1 MAKDASF
8 DVVSEFDAQELTNAV
23 DQASRD
29 INARFD
35 LKDTATELVLN
46 KEDITITTANDFALQ
61 NVLQILEE
69 KIIKRSL
76 SPFLL
81 DAQSNAIEHALGNRV
96 RQVVKLNCGIDKEL
110 AKKIVSEIK
119 ETKLKVQASIQGEQV
134 RVNGKNRDDLQAV
147 ITHLKQKSSEWEKPL
162 QFQNFR
168 YTC

>member
-1 MAKDASF
+1 MAKDATF

-23 DQASRD
+23 DQANRD
-29 INARFD
+29 IHARFD

-46 KEDITITTANDFALQ
+46 KEDITITTTNEFTLQ

-69 KIIKRSL
+69 KIVKRGL

-81 DAQSNAIEHALGNRV
+81 DAKSNAIEHALGQRV
-96 RQVVKLNCGIDKEL
+96 RQVVKLNSGIDKEL

-119 ETKLKVQASIQGEQV
+119 GTKLKVQASIQGEQV
-134 RVNGKNRDDLQAV
+134 RVAGKNRDDLQAV
-147 ITHLKQKSSEWEKPL
+147 ISLLKQKASEWETPL

-168 YTC
+168 

>member
-96 RQVVKLNCGIDKEL
+96 RQVVKLNSGIDKEL

-168 YTC
+168 

>member
-1 MAKDASF
+1 MAKDATF

-29 INARFD
+29 INSRFD

-168 YTC
+168 

>member
-1 MAKDASF
+1 MAKDATF

-96 RQVVKLNCGIDKEL
+96 RQVIKLNCGIDKEL

-168 YTC
+168 

>member
-1 MAKDASF
+1 MAKDATF

-23 DQASRD
+23 DQANRD
-29 INARFD
+29 IHARFD

-46 KEDITITTANDFALQ
+46 KEDITITTTNEFTLQ

-69 KIIKRSL
+69 KIVKRGL

-81 DAQSNAIEHALGNRV
+81 DAQSNAVEHALGQRV
-96 RQVVKLNCGIDKEL
+96 RQVVKLNSGIDKEL

-119 ETKLKVQASIQGEQV
+119 GTKLKVQASIQGEQV
-134 RVNGKNRDDLQAV
+134 RVAGKNRDDLQAT
-147 ITHLKQKSSEWEKPL
+147 ISHLKQKSSECEKPL

-168 YTC
+168 

>member
-1 MAKDASF
+1 
-8 DVVSEFDAQELTNAV
+8 
-23 DQASRD
+23 
-29 INARFD
+29 
-35 LKDTATELVLN
+35 
-46 KEDITITTANDFALQ
+46 
-61 NVLQILEE
+61 LEE

-96 RQVVKLNCGIDKEL
+96 RQVIKLNCGIDKEL

-168 YTC
+168 

>member
-1 MAKDASF
+1 MAKDATF

-168 YTC
+168 

>member
-1 MAKDASF
+1 MAKDATF

-23 DQASRD
+23 DQANRD
-29 INARFD
+29 IHARFD

-46 KEDITITTANDFALQ
+46 KEDITITTTNEFTLQ

-69 KIIKRSL
+69 KIVKRGL

-81 DAQSNAIEHALGNRV
+81 DAQSNPIEHALGQRV
-96 RQVVKLNCGIDKEL
+96 RQVVKLNSGIDKEL

-119 ETKLKVQASIQGEQV
+119 GTKLKVQASIQGEQV
-134 RVNGKNRDDLQAV
+134 RVAGKNRDDLQAT
-147 ITHLKQKSSEWEKPL
+147 ISHLKQKSSEWEKPL

-168 YTC
+168 

>member
-1 MAKDASF
+1 MAKDATF

-35 LKDTATELVLN
+35 LKDTATEMVLN
-46 KEDITITTANDFALQ
+46 KEDITITTSNEFALQ

-96 RQVVKLNCGIDKEL
+96 RQVIKLNCGIDKEL

-168 YTC
+168 

>member
-168 YTC
+168 

>member
-1 MAKDASF
+1 
-8 DVVSEFDAQELTNAV
+8 VSEFDAQELTNAV

-168 YTC
+168 

>member
-23 DQASRD
+23 DQAMRD

-35 LKDTATELVLN
+35 LKDTATEMQLN
-46 KEDITITTANDFALQ
+46 KEDITITTANEFALQ

-81 DAQSNAIEHALGNRV
+81 DAQTNAIEHALGNRV
-96 RQVVKLNCGIDKEL
+96 RQVIKLNCGIDKEL

-168 YTC
+168 

>member
-35 LKDTATELVLN
+35 LKDTATEMQLN
-46 KEDITITTANDFALQ
+46 KEDITITTANEFALQ

-134 RVNGKNRDDLQAV
+134 RVNGKNRDDLQVV

-168 YTC
+168 

>member
-1 MAKDASF
+1 MAKDATF

-23 DQASRD
+23 VQASRD

-35 LKDTATELVLN
+35 LKDTATEMQLN
-46 KEDITITTANDFALQ
+46 KEDITITTANEFALQ

-96 RQVVKLNCGIDKEL
+96 RQVIKLNCGIDKEL

-168 YTC
+168 